1 MKRKILIAADM
12 ACTLALL
19 VLSVLMR
26 DWMCTVVVS
35 GYGLNDIL
43 YWHRDRQYRE
53 EKRMRKELQAMARD
67 TVNLNHK
74 LLRDLRRSE
83 SSLRLAETAYQKLM
97 DQENTTAGRY
107 AKAKARMCAG
117 LANCNDCPL
126 KKAGREHGKIDEDGC
141 QMMLWCE
148 LYAYAHPEEAVRMVL
163 EWEEEHGA

>member
-26 DWMCTVVVS
+26 DWMCAAIVI
-35 GYGLNDIL
+35 GYLLNDIL
-43 YWHRDRQYRE
+43 YWRRDWQYRE
-53 EKRMRKELQAMARD
+53 ERRMRRELQEMARD
-67 TVNLNHK
+67 TVNRNHK
-74 LLRDLRRSE
+74 LLRDLERSK
-83 SSLRLAETAYQKLM
+83 SRLRFAETAYQKLTE
-97 DQENTTAGRY
+97 QENTTAGRY

-163 EWEEEHGA
+163 EWEKEHGA